1 MVCNLFGKQLK
12 RKGALHQR
20 LADELHKPY
29 KTYSSFMDN
38 IWGVNLAAVLLTSNC
53 RKRIL
58 FFCVCAMDGS
68 SKYRWVIPLK
78 YKKNETITKA
88 FQNISD

>member
-38 IWGVNLAAVLLTSNC
+38 IWSVNLAAVLLTSNC
-53 RKRIL
+53 RKRIRFFVCVLWMVQVNIDGL
-58 FFCVCAMDGS
+58 F
-68 SKYRWVIPLK
+68 L
-78 YKKNETITKA
+78 
-88 FQNISD
+88 